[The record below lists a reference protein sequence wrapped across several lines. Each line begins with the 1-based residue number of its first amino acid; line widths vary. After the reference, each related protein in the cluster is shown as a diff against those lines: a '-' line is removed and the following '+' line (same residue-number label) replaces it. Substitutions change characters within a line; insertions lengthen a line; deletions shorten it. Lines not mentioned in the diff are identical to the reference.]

1 MDDGGRTTGLP
12 ADSEAALRRAADHAV
27 RYRQGVDRRQLGP
40 AEDYPT
46 MLARF
51 GGPVPEA
58 GAPPAEIIDQLAAMA
73 DPGLMAFSNP
83 RFFGWV
89 VGASH
94 PVGVAADW
102 LASAWGQNANMAVT
116 TPAAAAAEEAAGRWM
131 LDLLDLPRDAGFGF
145 TTGATMA
152 NAIGLAAARNAVL
165 ARVGWDV
172 EAKGLFG
179 APEVHVALGEEAHST
194 IFMALRLIS
203 FGAERVIRVPADGQ
217 GRMIA
222 GALAE
227 KLRPLDGPTIV
238 IAQAGHI
245 NSGAF
250 DPFGPIVEAARA
262 HNDTGG
268 AWVHVDGAFG
278 LWARACPDRR
288 HLTEGVEGV
297 DSWVTDG
304 HKWLQTPYDTGF
316 VFVRDEAALRRSMTL
331 TASYLPDSGDLRNPG
346 DYTPELSRRARGF
359 AVWAVLRSLGRAG
372 VAEMVG
378 RHCRVA
384 LRIADRLAAEPG
396 VRILNEVCLNQV
408 VVAFGPSGDGAA
420 ADAATTETLARVQRQ
435 GLCYPSHG
443 VWHGRAIMRIS
454 VTSQAT
460 DEAEGDRAVEAIIAA
475 WRGVRDEMA

>member
-1 MDDGGRTTGLP
+1 MDEGGRIAGLS
-12 ADSEAALRRAADHAV
+12 ADSEAAMRRAADHAV
-27 RYRQGVDRRQLGP
+27 RFRRNIDERPIGP

-51 GGPVPEA
+51 GGLIPET
-58 GAPPAEIIDQLAAMA
+58 GTPSAEIIDELAALA
-73 DPGLMAFSNP
+73 EPGLMAFPNP

-89 VGASH
+89 VGASQ

-102 LASAWGQNANMAVT
+102 LTSAWGQNAKMSAT
-116 TPAAAAAEEAAGRWM
+116 TPAAAAAEETAGHWM

-152 NAIGLAAARNAVL
+152 NAIGLAAARNALL

-179 APEVHVALGEEAHST
+179 APEVHVVLGEEAHAT
-194 IFMALRLIS
+194 VFMGLRLIG
-203 FGAERVIRVPADGQ
+203 FGAERVIRVAADDQ
-217 GRMIA
+217 GRMQPD
-222 GALAE
+222 ALAE
-227 KLRPLDGPTIV
+227 ALRPLDGPTIV

-250 DPFGPIVEAARA
+250 DRFGPIVEAARA
-262 HNDTGG
+262 KG

-278 LWARACPDRR
+278 LWARASPE
-288 HLTEGVEGV
+288 LSALAAGVEGA

-331 TASYLPDSGDLRNPG
+331 TASYLPNSADLRDPG

-372 VAEMVG
+372 VAEMIG

-384 LRIADRLAAEPG
+384 RRIAERLAAEPG
-396 VRILNEVCLNQV
+396 VRIVNQVVLNQV
-408 VVAFGPSGDGAA
+408 AVSFGPEDDIKA
-420 ADAATTETLARVQRQ
+420 ADTATRETLARVQRQ
-435 GLCYPSHG
+435 GFCYPSHG
-443 VWHGRAIMRIS
+443 VWHGHEIMRIS
-454 VTSQAT
+454 VSSQRT
-460 DEAEGDRAVEAIIAA
+460 DEAEGDRAAEAIIAV
-475 WRGVRDEMA
+475 WRDVRGETG

>member
-1 MDDGGRTTGLP
+1 
-12 ADSEAALRRAADHAV
+12 
-27 RYRQGVDRRQLGP
+27 
-40 AEDYPT
+40 
-46 MLARF
+46 
-51 GGPVPEA
+51 
-58 GAPPAEIIDQLAAMA
+58 
-73 DPGLMAFSNP
+73 
-83 RFFGWV
+83 
-89 VGASH
+89 
-94 PVGVAADW
+94 
-102 LASAWGQNANMAVT
+102 
-116 TPAAAAAEEAAGRWM
+116 
-131 LDLLDLPRDAGFGF
+131 
-145 TTGATMA
+145 
-152 NAIGLAAARNAVL
+152 
-165 ARVGWDV
+165 
-172 EAKGLFG
+172 
-179 APEVHVALGEEAHST
+179 
-194 IFMALRLIS
+194 
-203 FGAERVIRVPADGQ
+203 
-217 GRMIA
+217 MIA

-227 KLRPLDGPTIV
+227 ALRPLNGPTIV

>member
-1 MDDGGRTTGLP
+1 MDDAPRPGGLS
-12 ADSEAALRRAADHAV
+12 AASEAALRRAADHAI
-27 RYRQGVDRRQLGP
+27 RFREGVDTRPIGP
-40 AEDYPT
+40 AADYAA
-46 MLARF
+46 MLAGF

-58 GAPPAEIIDQLAAMA
+58 GLPPEQIIDDLAASA
-73 DPGLMAFSNP
+73 GPGLMAMVSP

-102 LASAWGQNANMAVT
+102 LTSAWGQNAPSAT
-116 TPAAAAAEEAAGRWM
+116 ATPAAAAAEETAGRWM
-131 LDLLDLPRDAGFGF
+131 LDILDLPRDAGFGF

-152 NAIGLAAARNAVL
+152 NAIALAAARNAVL

-179 APEVHVALGEEAHST
+179 APEVHVVLGEEAHAT
-194 IFMALRLIS
+194 VFMGLRLIG
-203 FGAERVIRVPADGQ
+203 FGAGRVIRVAADDQ
-217 GRMIA
+217 GRMKPE
-222 GALAE
+222 ALAE
-227 KLRPLDGPTIV
+227 ALRPLDGPTIV

-250 DPFGPIVEAARA
+250 DPFGPIVETAQA
-262 HNDTGG
+262 HG

-278 LWARACPDRR
+278 LWARACPEVRALAD
-288 HLTEGVEGV
+288 GVEGA

-316 VFVRDEAALRRSMTL
+316 VFSRDEAALRRAMSF
-331 TASYLPDSGDLRNPG
+331 TASYLSDSGEVRDPG

-359 AVWAVLRSLGRAG
+359 AVWAVLRALGREG

-384 LRIADRLAAEPG
+384 RRIAGRLAAEPG
-396 VRILNEVCLNQV
+396 VRIVNEVALNQV
-408 VVAFGPSGDGAA
+408 AVSFGPSVDGEA
-420 ADAATTETLARVQRQ
+420 ADEATRRTLALVQRD
-435 GLCYPSHG
+435 GFCYPSHG
-443 VWHGRAIMRIS
+443 VWHGREIMRIS
-454 VTSQAT
+454 VSSERA
-460 DEAEGDRAVEAIIAA
+460 DEAEGDRAAQSIIAA
-475 WRGVRDEMA
+475 WRETREQLA

>member
-1 MDDGGRTTGLP
+1 MGALSPED
-12 ADSEAALRRAADHAV
+12 AAALTRAAELAL
-27 RYRQGVDRRQLGP
+27 RFREGLGDRKIGP

-46 MLARF
+46 QLARF
-51 GGPVPEA
+51 GGPVPETGHA
-58 GAPPAEIIDQLAAMA
+58 AVDVIEALAANA
-73 DPGLMAFSNP
+73 DPGLMAIPSP
-83 RFFGWV
+83 RFLGWV
-89 VGASH
+89 NGASQ

-102 LASAWGQNANMAVT
+102 LTSAWGQNAPMAVT
-116 TPAAAAAEEAAGRWM
+116 TPAAAAAEETAGLWM

-179 APEVHVALGEEAHST
+179 APEVHVVLGEEAHST
-194 IFMALRLIS
+194 IFMALRLIG
-203 FGAERVIRVPADGQ
+203 FGAERVIRVAADGQ

-222 GALAE
+222 DALAE
-227 KLRPLDGPTIV
+227 TLAGLDGPIIV

-245 NSGAF
+245 N
-250 DPFGPIVEAARA
+250 
-262 HNDTGG
+262 T
-268 AWVHVDGAFG
+268 GAFG
-278 LWARACPDRR
+278 LWARACPEIR
-288 HLTEGVEGV
+288 HLAAGFEGA

-331 TASYLPDSGDLRNPG
+331 TASYLPQNTGHRDPG

-359 AVWAVLRSLGRAG
+359 AVWAVLSRLGRAG
-372 VAEMVG
+372 VAEMIG

-384 LRIADRLAAEPG
+384 RRMASLLAAEPG
-396 VRILNEVCLNQV
+396 VRIVNEVCLNQV
-408 VVAFGPSGDGAA
+408 VVCFGPPGDGEA